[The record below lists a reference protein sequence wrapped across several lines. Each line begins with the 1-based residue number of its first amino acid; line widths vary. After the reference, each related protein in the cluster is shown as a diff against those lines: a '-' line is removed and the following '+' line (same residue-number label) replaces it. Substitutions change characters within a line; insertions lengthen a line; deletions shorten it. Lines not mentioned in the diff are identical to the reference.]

1 MEQRLSVVTLGATDL
16 ARSRRVYE
24 QGLGWKRGGFGGD
37 EIVFFQLG
45 GAVLALYPQD
55 ALAEDATLAPEGSGF
70 GGITLAY
77 CARNRA
83 EVEAVL
89 AEAEAAGK
97 ASLAA
102 RRPFGSDIYQLQV
115 LPADFVDS
123 YAWKISM
130 PCPPGWRDAGS
141 FKITA
146 YVLAQER
153 DFPATPTIDDPCGLN
168 IKMQPAT

>member
-55 ALAEDATLAPEGSGF
+55 ELAEDATLAPEGSGF

-89 AEAEAAGK
+89 AEAEAAGAK
-97 ASLAA
+97 ILK
-102 RRPFGSDIYQLQV
+102 PVEDVFWGGYSDYFADPDGHPWEIAWNPHWRLDEDGGV
-115 LPADFVDS
+115 RLPA
-123 YAWKISM
+123 
-130 PCPPGWRDAGS
+130 
-141 FKITA
+141 
-146 YVLAQER
+146 
-153 DFPATPTIDDPCGLN
+153 
-168 IKMQPAT
+168 